1 MLYPI
6 ILLLRL
12 NQFFMKINLTS
23 IVALSLLGGTLL
35 LSNAGGAGAN
45 GQGDKTG
52 LQSVTCTRCHSGG
65 TQSVTVTTTVLDASQ
80 NVVTAYTPGQTYTVR
95 LSLSGAANGFGF
107 QSTIGNDGTS
117 LGTYAT
123 ITSNTRITNSALVEQ
138 STRLAA
144 STSTIEYHWT
154 APVAGFSTVTVYS
167 AVVAADGSGSTSGDQ
182 VFTSTLALTEN
193 VGTGVQEAEAS
204 PLRIYPTLASQQITL
219 EYSNT
224 ANQDVTF
231 ELVNLTGQT
240 VATLQT
246 AANTHTF
253 DVSHLATGM
262 YVARVR
268 VGQATVV
275 AKPFSKI

>member
-1 MLYPI
+1 
-6 ILLLRL
+6 
-12 NQFFMKINLTS
+12 MKINLTS

-35 LSNAGGAGAN
+35 LSNAGGAGVN

-52 LQSVTCTRCHSGG
+52 QQGATCARCHSGG
-65 TQSVTVTTTVLDASQ
+65 TQSVTVTTTMLDASQ

-95 LSLSGAANGFGF
+95 LSLSGTANGFGF
-107 QSTIGNDGTS
+107 QSTIGNDQKTS

-123 ITSNTRITNSALVEQ
+123 ITSSTRITNSTLVEQ
-138 STRLAA
+138 SARLAA
-144 STSTIEYHWT
+144 NTNTIEYHWT
-154 APVAGFSTVTVYS
+154 APAAGSGNLTVYS
-167 AVVAADGSGSTSGDQ
+167 AVVAADGTGSTSGDQ
-182 VFTSTLALTEN
+182 VFTSTLALTES
-193 VGTGVQEAEAS
+193 VSTGVQEAEAS

-231 ELVNLTGQT
+231 ELVNLAGQT

-246 AANTHTF
+246 AANMHTF